1 MPKNAQMK
9 SQWFVIH
16 TLSGQNTKVKESIEK
31 RMKAEEM
38 GDTSRVLVPVERGSW
53 MCAVA

>member
-1 MPKNAQMK
+1 MK